1 MSDFLLIVPD
11 QLAEETFE
19 NCSVI
24 RGRDHWPKMAD
35 VPGDAHLTSPFV
47 ATTRSTNVDVV
58 RKMLAAL
65 AQMRHHD
72 RRVVFAEDAVPGTL
86 RSLFPDA
93 LSSFIQRVLPC
104 DLLCVSTAAA
114 LESTG
119 RDSTLEFLLAGEVH
133 TATLAAPPGLERFPD
148 AGPGQAGAG
157 TGISPTRLTAALTSA
172 LSHTKLSES
181 EKKCMTAGILL
192 LWDFLDESHE
202 ISQSMEGKGSPRTAD
217 YWHGIM
223 HRREPDAGNASYWFR
238 RVGKHPAFRS
248 LAENLDRW
256 MVETGAPDDELNLAN
271 QRIIVDGTL
280 DPSAMIELTTKAL
293 RTPSQLEAR
302 TIRRVQYLE
311 ILNLLACPFG

>member
-11 QLAEETFE
+11 QLAGETFE

-24 RGRDHWPKMAD
+24 HGRGRWPNMAD
-35 VPGDAHLTSPFV
+35 VPSDAHLTSPFV
-47 ATTRSTNVDVV
+47 AATHSTNADVV
-58 RKMLAAL
+58 RQMLAVL
-65 AQMRHHD
+65 EKMRHND

-114 LESTG
+114 LKSTG
-119 RDSTLEFLLAGEVH
+119 RDSMLEFLLAGEVH
-133 TATLAAPPGLERFPD
+133 TAALAAPPCLERFPD

-157 TGISPTRLTAALTSA
+157 TGISPTQLAVALNSA

-181 EKKCMTAGILL
+181 DKKCMTAGILL

-202 ISQSMEGKGSPRTAD
+202 ISQSMEGKGIPRTAD

-238 RVGKHPAFRS
+238 RVGKHPALKS

-256 MVETGAPDDELNLAN
+256 IAETRTPEDEQDLAR
-271 QRIIVDGTL
+271 QLVIEEGSF
-280 DPSAMIELTTKAL
+280 DPFVMIELTTKAL
-293 RTPSQLEAR
+293 RAPGQLEAR

-311 ILNLLACPFG
+311 ILNLLACSFG